1 MRRVAK
7 NPELIE
13 TMSSGEVEQ
22 IRNMKMNQIDT
33 AETGRLAE
41 AIKKLLPALKNFNR
55 FESQDRAGLDRAIWK
70 ATLDQPLPQ
79 RGAGLEPVLSAL
91 ADTIIPNGLRNG
103 APGFSGWVTTAP
115 TTAGTAAALAATVA
129 GSQRVW
135 VQSFNFLETV
145 GLRWLAEL
153 LDIPRNMQGTFT
165 SGGSVANLVG
175 LGAARQ
181 RAFERI
187 NHDVARDGLP
197 RTIRWRIYASSE
209 VHHVVM
215 RAAAVLGLGR
225 RAVAS
230 LAVDAAQ
237 RLDLN
242 DLQKT
247 LRADRAADILPI
259 AIVANAGTV
268 NTGAID
274 PIAQMADI
282 AAEYKTWLHVDGAYG
297 LFGKLD
303 PRVAPLYR
311 GLERADSI
319 AVDPHKWLAA
329 PVGCG
334 AAFVRDRALL
344 GRTFTL
350 EPAEYLE
357 GAAIT
362 GEVRSA
368 FDNFGEEYH
377 NFNVDQSAPS
387 RGVQVWAILQE
398 IGAEG
403 MRERVIRHN
412 NFARHLAA
420 RVEKDN
426 RLELLAKPTL
436 SICCFRYRSPQLDEA
451 ELNHFNGEIARLLRA
466 EGKYVPSTTLVAGK
480 FAIRPCYIN
489 PRTTLAE
496 VNGLADRVREIGDEL
511 VTRRFKEMKKAA

>member
-1 MRRVAK
+1 
-7 NPELIE
+7 
-13 TMSSGEVEQ
+13 
-22 IRNMKMNQIDT
+22 MNQFDT

-41 AIKKLLPALKNFNR
+41 AIKQLLPALENFNR
-55 FESQDRAGLDRAIWK
+55 FESRDDAGRHHGLWK
-70 ATLDQPLPQ
+70 TALNQPLPEQ
-79 RGAGLEPVLSAL
+79 GTGIAHVLNEL
-91 ADTIIPNGLRNG
+91 ATTIIPNGLRNG
-103 APGFSGWVTTAP
+103 APGFNGWVTTAP

-129 GSQRVW
+129 GSQRFW

-145 GLRWLAEL
+145 ALRWLAEL
-153 LDIPRNMQGTFT
+153 LDIPRDLQGTFI
-165 SGGSVANLVG
+165 SGGAVANLIG

-181 RAFERI
+181 RAFERL
-187 NHDVARDGLP
+187 NRDVARDGLP
-197 RTIRWRIYASSE
+197 PTIRWRIYASSE
-209 VHHVVM
+209 VHHVVN

-225 RAVAS
+225 RAVTS
-230 LAVDAAQ
+230 IAVDSAQ

-242 DLQKT
+242 DLQKN
-247 LRADRAADILPI
+247 LQADRAAGILPV

-274 PIAQMADI
+274 PLEQMAEI

-303 PRVAPLYR
+303 PRVAHLYR

-334 AAFVRDRALL
+334 AAFVRGRALL

-357 GAAIT
+357 GAAST
-362 GEVRSA
+362 GEVQSA
-368 FDNFGEEYH
+368 FDNFGELYH
-377 NFNVDQSAPS
+377 NFNIDQSAPA

-398 IGAEG
+398 IGAAG
-403 MRERVIRHN
+403 MRARVIRHN
-412 NFARHLAA
+412 NFAQHLAV
-420 RVEKDN
+420 RVAKDD

-436 SICCFRYRSPQLDEA
+436 SICCFRYRSPQLEES
-451 ELNHFNGEIARLLRA
+451 ELNALNAEIARHLRA
-466 EGKYVPSTTLVAGK
+466 EGKYVPSTTVVAGK
-480 FAIRPCYIN
+480 FTIRPCYIN

-496 VNGLADRVREIGDEL
+496 VDGLADRVREIGDTLMSRE
-511 VTRRFKEMKKAA
+511 FKDMKKAA